1 MNQKLI
7 CNKISNA
14 ALKALL
20 YEVSVSP
27 KPGLVDRFNNG
38 SHTDMDM
45 FTFIDSSVALNTYF
59 YDCAQI
65 TLDNHNLSYDDLFKL
80 LRKRGIQADEDMLSS
95 TKNINTHKGA
105 VFSIGLLASAA
116 ALTYMNYGKFDS
128 DKIFFEAGEICR
140 HSFLKDFDNIDYN
153 NKTNGEN
160 IYLNHGI
167 KGIRGEAA
175 SGFPTIRNQS
185 LPFLYSLENTNL
197 SFNDKCIL
205 TLIKIM
211 SVADDTN
218 IVSRGN
224 VDSLSYVKE
233 KSKSILDM
241 PLDSQIEEVHE
252 FDKDLISKNLSPGG
266 SADLLAATLMVYFLN
281 N

>member
-1 MNQKLI
+1 MNKKLI

-20 YEVSVSP
+20 YEVSISP

-38 SHTDMDM
+38 SHTDMDL
-45 FTFIDSSVALNTYF
+45 FTFIDSSVALNSYF
-59 YDCAQI
+59 YDCAEI
-65 TLDNHNLSYDDLFKL
+65 TLDNQNLSYDDLFLL
-80 LRKRGIQADEDMLSS
+80 LRKRGIQADKDMLSS

-105 VFSIGLLASAA
+105 VFSIGLLASAS
-116 ALTYMNYGKFDS
+116 ALTYINYGKFYS

-153 NKTNGEN
+153 SKTNGEN
-160 IYLNHGI
+160 IYLKHGI

-185 LPFLYSLENTNL
+185 LPFLYSLDNTDL
-197 SFNDKCIL
+197 SFNDRCVL

-211 SVADDTN
+211 SEADDTN

-224 VDSLSYVKE
+224 VDSLFYVKK

-241 PLDSQIEEVHE
+241 PLDSQIKEVYE
-252 FDKDLISKNLSPGG
+252 FDNDLISKNLSPGG

-281 N
+281 K

>member
-1 MNQKLI
+1 MNPKLI

-116 ALTYMNYGKFDS
+116 ALTYMNYEKFDS

-160 IYLNHGI
+160 IYLKHGI

-241 PLDSQIEEVHE
+241 PLDSQIKEVHE